1 MATLYLTE
9 QGAVV
14 RKCSEH
20 LIVEK
25 DENRLLEI
33 PCADVDHVM
42 IYGNVQVTTQAI
54 RELAEHG
61 IAIAYFTQGGRLLCQ
76 LSPEAS
82 KNLVLRQA
90 QWRRHFE
97 AEFALRFGKAV
108 VAGKLE
114 NALTVIR
121 DFHHNHPELDCA
133 DERAALETA
142 RQRAGAADN
151 LDSLRGIEGSAAAA
165 YFRVLG
171 RMVMPPWQFVTRTR
185 RPPRDPVNAVLS
197 FGYVIVANELR
208 SLLDGL
214 GFDPYAGFYHADDYG
229 RPSLALDL
237 LEEFR
242 HALVDRLALHLF
254 NRDVFTPE
262 DFQKAPTAGVYLN
275 REGQKKFFN
284 SYERYLG
291 DYGDQAPS
299 GNGHTASVGHFR
311 SIFKA
316 QAHKLAK
323 AIQENRDYEPFCLS
337 RPASAGADETVEF

>member
-25 DENRLLEI
+25 DETRLLEI
-33 PCADVDHVM
+33 PCADVDRV
-42 IYGNVQVTTQAI
+42 IVYGNIQVTTQAI

-61 IAIAYFTQGGRLLCQ
+61 IAIAYFTQGGKLLCQ
-76 LSPEAS
+76 LTPEAS

-114 NALTVIR
+114 NALAVIR

-133 DERAALETA
+133 NERTALETI
-142 RQRAGAADN
+142 RQKAGAAGN
-151 LDSLRGIEGSAAAA
+151 LESLRGLEGSATAA

-254 NRDVFTPE
+254 NRNVFTPE
-262 DFQKAPTAGVYLN
+262 DFQKTPTSGVYLN
-275 REGQKKFFN
+275 RDGQKKFFS

-291 DYGDQAPS
+291 DYSDQALS
-299 GNGHTASVGHFR
+299 AGTRTGSVGHFR
-311 SIFKA
+311 NIFKA

-323 AIQENRDYEPFCLS
+323 AIRENRDYEPFSLS
-337 RPASAGADETVEF
+337 QPSFASVDENVEF